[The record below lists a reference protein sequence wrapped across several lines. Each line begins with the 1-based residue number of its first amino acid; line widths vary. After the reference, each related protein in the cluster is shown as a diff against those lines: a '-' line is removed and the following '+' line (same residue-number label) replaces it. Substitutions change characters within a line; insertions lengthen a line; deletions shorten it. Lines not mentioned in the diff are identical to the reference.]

1 MKTAVYI
8 ATVISAFC
16 FATHAYAG
24 APSWCSGLG
33 HDELDRAGSLE
44 DALGDGTPPDP
55 DRGQQVADPR
65 PALFSIVVKMCRPD
79 EEAAGRQKQ
88 LEAARKKWSVRLD
101 LADEDWVDVAAWAG
115 QSISERNWNEVKPD
129 RDLDTR
135 PWSSFDAI
143 DQWAW
148 LTRNGTYSLAS
159 DHHYLADAFGPKLT
173 EVGRLG
179 YIRNCVNADKDAAVM
194 WAMCQGDI
202 DQLDLKKLA
211 GELRSNTRYPR
222 WERHRIRLSLYVLK
236 VRLVRHA
243 EEIKKL
249 IAEDPGYAKL
259 FEVAAAARKEFDTH
273 YKTDAELI
281 EVVSQMDDARITNKR
296 SAFAG
301 CEDKI
306 WPMWKAAVAT
316 IPAKK
321 FETDHGRY
329 GDLVAK
335 PILGIPTGYLA
346 SVALV
351 ICMTG
356 NDDKGE
362 VNALGRVLRK
372 ELWSWPGFRGPR
384 TAVESAVATAGI
396 VFDARDTTLS
406 YPKVNRSFGTT
417 DKSGKSGAGVI
428 SKLKPSGDT
437 VVVEF
442 KQERVTETQCDDYKT
457 TNRIIQFRI
466 DGSPIYDTICVKT
479 KRVTFNSGDAPQT
492 VSARYAAGVKPG
504 MFAIVD
510 GDVILGVW
518 ANSNSTT
525 PMFVFGVPVK

>member
-1 MKTAVYI
+1 MKIAVYV
-8 ATVISAFC
+8 ASAVSAFC

-24 APSWCSGLG
+24 VPSWCSGLG
-33 HDELDRAGSLE
+33 NTELDREGSLK

-55 DRGQQVADPR
+55 DRPQQVTDPR
-65 PALFSIVVKMCRPD
+65 DALFSIVVKMCRPD
-79 EEAAGRQKQ
+79 EESAGSQKQ

-101 LADEDWVDVAAWAG
+101 LTDEDWRDVAAWAG
-115 QSISERNWNEVKPD
+115 LAFSERNSNDVAAA

-143 DQWAW
+143 DQWVW
-148 LTRNGTYSLAS
+148 LIRPGDHGLAG

-179 YIRNCVNADKDAAVM
+179 YIRNCINDKAGAVM

-211 GELRSNTRYPR
+211 GELRSNTKYPK
-222 WERHRIRLSLYVLK
+222 WERHRIRLSLYALK
-236 VRLVRHA
+236 IRLVRHA
-243 EEIKKL
+243 EKIKKL
-249 IAEDPGYAKL
+249 IGEDPGYAKL

-306 WPMWKAAVAT
+306 WPMWKAAAAT

-321 FETDHGRY
+321 FETDHDKY

-335 PILGIPTGYLA
+335 PILGIPAGYLA

-351 ICMTG
+351 TCMAG
-356 NDDKGE
+356 NDEKGE
-362 VNALGRVLRK
+362 VNPLGRVLLK
-372 ELWSWPGFRGPR
+372 DLSSWPGFRGPR
-384 TAVESAVATAGI
+384 TAVESTLATAGI
-396 VFDARDTTLS
+396 TFDARDAKVD
-406 YPKVNRSFGTT
+406 YPQVMRSFGR
-417 DKSGKSGAGVI
+417 DGKVAHRATGVI
-428 SKLKPSGDT
+428 GKLKPSGDT
-437 VVVEF
+437 VGVEF
-442 KQERVTETQCDDYKT
+442 KQAMVTETRCDDFKT
-457 TNRIIQFRI
+457 TNRIIQFRL
-466 DGSPIYDTICVKT
+466 DGSPMYETICLKNKT
-479 KRVTFNSGDAPQT
+479 VTLNSADAPQT
-492 VSARYAAGVKPG
+492 VSARYVAGVKPG
-504 MFAIVD
+504 MFVIVE
-510 GDVILGVW
+510 GDVITGVW
-518 ANSNSTT
+518 AKSTST
-525 PMFVFGVPVK
+525 APIFVYGVPVK

>member
-1 MKTAVYI
+1 MKIAVYV
-8 ATVISAFC
+8 ASAVSAFC
-16 FATHAYAG
+16 FASHAYAG

-33 HDELDRAGSLE
+33 NTEVDRAGDLK

-55 DRGQQVADPR
+55 DRPQQVTDPR
-65 PALFSIVVKMCRPD
+65 AALFSIVVKMCRPD
-79 EEAAGRQKQ
+79 EESAGSQRQ

-101 LADEDWVDVAAWAG
+101 LADEDWVDVGAWAG

-143 DQWAW
+143 DQWVW
-148 LTRNGTYSLAS
+148 LTRNGNQSLAI

-211 GELRSNTRYPR
+211 GELRSNTRYPK
-222 WERHRIRLSLYVLK
+222 WERHRIRLSLYALK
-236 VRLVRHA
+236 IRLARHA
-243 EEIKKL
+243 EKIKKL

-281 EVVSQMDDARITNKR
+281 EVVSQMEDARITNKR

-316 IPAKK
+316 IPAKT
-321 FETDHGRY
+321 FETDHDKY
-329 GDLVAK
+329 GDLVAR

-351 ICMTG
+351 TCMTG
-356 NDDKGE
+356 NDAKGE

-372 ELWSWPGFRGPR
+372 GISSWPGFRGPR

-396 VFDARDTTLS
+396 VFDARDATLS
-406 YPKVNRSFGTT
+406 YPQVNRSFGTI
-417 DKSGKSGAGVI
+417 DKSVGRATGVI
-428 SKLKPSGDT
+428 AKLKPAGDT
-437 VVVEF
+437 VSVEF
-442 KQERVTETQCDDYKT
+442 KQEKVTETRCDNFKT
-457 TNRIIQFRI
+457 TNRIIQFRV
-466 DGSPIYDTICVKT
+466 DGSPIYDTICTKNKT
-479 KRVTFNSGDAPQT
+479 VTFNSADAPQT
-492 VSARYAAGVKPG
+492 VNARYAAGVKPG
-504 MFAIVD
+504 MFTIIE
-510 GDVILGVW
+510 GDVISGVW
-518 ANSNSTT
+518 AKSTSTT